1 MRSLLWS
8 SLFLAAA
15 ALGCAS
21 PAAQPAETDASLS
34 TYVLDAVPTDVQ
46 NRTLIDF
53 GGAVHLVGY
62 DLSPAD
68 KAAPGST
75 LHLKLYWRSV
85 KKLSPGWSL
94 FTHVV
99 SADAPKP
106 YAFDNVGALRQ
117 AVSDATLGTK
127 QKLSP
132 SDFIPGKVYVDEQD
146 IVVPQVAAPEV
157 TLAVGIGRE
166 AVQLTGKEI
175 ERLAGSRLEILSGI
189 SDGQDRAVI
198 ARLATGVVP
207 GQKND
212 PRGERRRPGDRRP
225 GPPGAGRDRPGRP
238 SLPTLMPGRPTPR
251 PEGSDLKE
259 KP

>member
-53 GGAVHLVGY
+53 GGAVHLVGW

-85 KKLSPGWSL
+85 KKLSPGWTL
-94 FTHVV
+94 FTHGSVP
-99 SADAPKP
+99 DAPRP
-106 YAFDNVGALRQ
+106 YAFDDVGTLRQ
-117 AVSDATLGTK
+117 NLP
-127 QKLSP
+127 P
-132 SDFIPGKVYVDEQD
+132 SEWTPGNVYVDEQD
-146 IVVPQVAAPEV
+146 ITV
-157 TLAVGIGRE
+157 
-166 AVQLTGKEI
+166 
-175 ERLAGSRLEILSGI
+175 
-189 SDGQDRAVI
+189 
-198 ARLATGVVP
+198 
-207 GQKND
+207 
-212 PRGERRRPGDRRP
+212 
-225 GPPGAGRDRPGRP
+225 
-238 SLPTLMPGRPTPR
+238 
-251 PEGSDLKE
+251 
-259 KP
+259 

>member
-1 MRSLLWS
+1 MKSVLWS
-8 SLFLAAA
+8 SLLLASA

-21 PAAQPAETDASLS
+21 PGQPTEADASLGS
-34 TYVLDAVPTDVQ
+34 YVLDAVPTDVQ
-46 NRTLIDF
+46 NRTLVDF

-68 KAAPGST
+68 RAAPGST

-85 KKLSPGWSL
+85 KKLSPGWAL
-94 FTHVV
+94 FTHVI

-117 AVSDATLGTK
+117 AVSDPALGTK

-132 SDFIPGKVYVDEQD
+132 SDWTPGKVIVDEQD
-146 IVVPQVAAPEV
+146 IIVPQQISAPEV

-175 ERLAGSRLEILSGI
+175 EGLAGSRLEILSGI

-212 PRGERRRPGDRRP
+212 PRGERRRPGERRP
-225 GPPGAGRDRPGRP
+225 GPAGAGRERPLRP
-238 SLPTLMPGRPTPR
+238 SSPSLVPGHPPTKPAGA
-251 PEGSDLKE
+251 DLKE